1 MPSSRTVRRWSPRVI
16 VAILVLALIAVVGL
30 LVWART
36 GLMHAEQA
44 PWEAVRSDPALR
56 VHEDDTAIVLR
67 PSQDQPT
74 EVGLVFYPGAK
85 VEAAAYAS
93 RLSGLVTQG
102 GMTVVIVKPW
112 LSLALFDQRGL
123 DTFTEQAPELDSW
136 IVGGHSL
143 GGVRACQ
150 MAGDAE
156 ALLLLGS
163 YCASDVAA
171 DMPALS
177 LAGSEDGLSTPQKI
191 AEAADHLP
199 EQARRVEIDGAN
211 HSGFG
216 DYGPQD
222 GDGRATISDEA
233 MTEVV
238 TSHALDLAETVG

>member
-1 MPSSRTVRRWSPRVI
+1 MLSSRSVRRWSLRVL
-16 VAILVLALIAVVGL
+16 VAILVLVLISVVGL
-30 LVWART
+30 LVWTRT
-36 GLMHAEQA
+36 GLMRAEET
-44 PWEAVRSDPALR
+44 PWEAVRADPALR
-56 VHEDDTAIVLR
+56 VHEDDTTIVLR
-67 PSQDQPT
+67 PAQDTST

-93 RLSGLVTQG
+93 RLSGVVAQG

-112 LSLALFDQRGL
+112 LNLALFDRRGM
-123 DTFTEQAPELDSW
+123 DTFTEQAPEIASW

-150 MAGDAE
+150 VAGDAD

-177 LAGSEDGLSTPQKI
+177 ISGSEDGLSTPQKI

-199 EQARRVEIDGAN
+199 EQVRRVEIDGAN
-211 HSGFG
+211 HAAFG
-216 DYGPQD
+216 DYGAQD

-238 TSHALDLAETVG
+238 TSHALDLAEIPG